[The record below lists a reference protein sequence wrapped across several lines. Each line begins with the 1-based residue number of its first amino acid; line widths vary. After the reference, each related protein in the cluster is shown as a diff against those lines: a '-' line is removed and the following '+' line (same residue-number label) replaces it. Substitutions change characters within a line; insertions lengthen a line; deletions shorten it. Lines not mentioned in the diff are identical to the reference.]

1 MCLHLRSLVAASLAV
16 LLLVNQRL
24 AAQEDV
30 ADIASQDLRAGQD
43 ENKRYFLVGPREGAA
58 APAKGYGLLV
68 VLPGGDGS
76 ADFHPFVKR
85 IYKHAVPEGYLLAQP
100 VAVKW
105 TQEQPI
111 VWPIDKNRAVGMKF
125 STEEFVDAVIQEV
138 AGKHPLDPER
148 IFTLTWSSSG
158 PAAYAVS
165 LTSQRVTGSFI
176 AMSVFKPDLL
186 PPLEKA
192 KGHGYFLYHS
202 PDDRVC
208 PFRMAE
214 QAAKEL
220 ETSGAAVKLATY
232 AGGHGWR
239 GNLYGNIRDGIQWLE
254 KNHATPVAVQAGT
267 YPAKVIA
274 KQDVVYGR
282 VHGAGLLADIAYPE
296 AQGPLPAIISVH
308 GGRWVAS
315 HKTDPGEGAIDVPQW
330 AGFGFFAMSIDYRLA
345 GGSQPPACY
354 QDLLCAIRWV
364 HAHADEYKIDTQ
376 RIFLI
381 GMSAGG
387 HLVSLAATLGDGQF
401 PRTGGWDKESTEIR
415 GVISLSAPYDL
426 EKLSW
431 GGNWAPATEAGMA
444 ARRLASPILHVS
456 DKTKPIL
463 VLHSDDDGSVPV
475 QQALDMAQALEKAKA
490 PHRLSVYKK
499 QGHMRVTDEV
509 IKETRAFIEEVS
521 K

>member
-1 MCLHLRSLVAASLAV
+1 
-16 LLLVNQRL
+16 
-24 AAQEDV
+24 
-30 ADIASQDLRAGQD
+30 
-43 ENKRYFLVGPREGAA
+43 
-58 APAKGYGLLV
+58 
-68 VLPGGDGS
+68 
-76 ADFHPFVKR
+76 
-85 IYKHAVPEGYLLAQP
+85 
-100 VAVKW
+100 
-105 TQEQPI
+105 
-111 VWPIDKNRAVGMKF
+111 
-125 STEEFVDAVIQEV
+125 
-138 AGKHPLDPER
+138 
-148 IFTLTWSSSG
+148 
-158 PAAYAVS
+158 
-165 LTSQRVTGSFI
+165 
-176 AMSVFKPDLL
+176 
-186 PPLEKA
+186 
-192 KGHGYFLYHS
+192 
-202 PDDRVC
+202 
-208 PFRMAE
+208 
-214 QAAKEL
+214 
-220 ETSGAAVKLATY
+220 
-232 AGGHGWR
+232 
-239 GNLYGNIRDGIQWLE
+239 
-254 KNHATPVAVQAGT
+254 VQAGT